1 MIWDEQWADVD
12 GRKVFYRASQK
23 NDGRPTLIHV
33 HGFAI
38 SGTYLLPTAERL
50 TDDFDIVVPDLPGYG
65 RSEKP
70 PKPLTIIELGAAV
83 GVFMDAIGL
92 ERASFVGNSMGCA
105 ITVEFADL
113 FPDRIDH
120 AVLVSPAGGPH
131 SQPLVRAI
139 GQMARDGLREPPR
152 MMTMATPDYLRFGP
166 INALRLFHAM
176 TRFPAVERLL
186 AMQVPTLAVLGQRD
200 PLLPKQSRIDEVTA
214 MSSGTTSVVRLHRAA
229 HAINYSHPQPL
240 AEAVRRFVLD
250 VPLGGID
257 GMDVLK

>member
-1 MIWDEQWADVD
+1 
-12 GRKVFYRASQK
+12 
-23 NDGRPTLIHV
+23 
-33 HGFAI
+33 
-38 SGTYLLPTAERL
+38 
-50 TDDFDIVVPDLPGYG
+50 
-65 RSEKP
+65 
-70 PKPLTIIELGAAV
+70 
-83 GVFMDAIGL
+83 
-92 ERASFVGNSMGCA
+92 MGCA
-105 ITVEFADL
+105 ITIEFADL

-152 MMTMATPDYLRFGP
+152 MMTMVTPDYLGFGP

-229 HAINYSHPQPL
+229 HATNYSHPQPL

-250 VPLGGID
+250 VPLVGID